1 MSAVHRKIQ
10 SNGLFV
16 GNAVIQMFYL
26 AFSAQ
31 GLRHDNIF
39 CPVFEFDT
47 QQRVLFCCTGRT
59 KQCREEE
66 REATHHVF
74 HFFTFV

>member
-1 MSAVHRKIQ
+1 MPAVHRKIQ
-10 SNGLFV
+10 CNGLFIC
-16 GNAVIQMFYL
+16 NAVIQMFYL
-26 AFSAQ
+26 ALRAK
-31 GLRHDNIF
+31 GLRHDDIF
-39 CPVFEFDT
+39 CPVFKFDA

-66 REATHHVF
+66 GEATHHVF